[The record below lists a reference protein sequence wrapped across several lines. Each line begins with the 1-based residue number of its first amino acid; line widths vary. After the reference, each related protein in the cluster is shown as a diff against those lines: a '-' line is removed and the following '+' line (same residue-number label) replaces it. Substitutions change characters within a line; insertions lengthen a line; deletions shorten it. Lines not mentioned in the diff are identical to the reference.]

1 MAEIIHYDPET
12 VRAPAGG
19 YSMGL
24 QVSGHRRLLFVSG
37 QVPVR
42 PDGTLPDGF
51 AAQAEQAWA
60 NVVTVLTEAG
70 MGVEDLLRV
79 TTYLTDRD
87 QAQQNRDIRARFLG
101 AARPASTVMVAATLD
116 PRWLLEIE
124 AVAAR

>member
-1 MAEIIHYDPET
+1 MAEFIQYDPAD

-37 QVPVR
+37 QVPAR
-42 PDGTLPDGF
+42 PDGTLPEGF
-51 AAQAEQAWA
+51 AAQAEQAWV

-70 MGVEDLLRV
+70 MGVEDLVKV
-79 TTYLTDRD
+79 TTFLTDRN
-87 QAQQNRDIRARFLG
+87 QAAANREIRARFLRHN
-101 AARPASTVMVAATLD
+101 RPASTVMIAETLE
-116 PRWLLEIE
+116 PGWLLEIE